1 MEVQLIRE
9 ELRLEQPMGMGRS
22 DAVVTGEV
30 TLPGGLREET
40 RVLAAQAAASIDSAE
55 ASSGRVNV
63 RGRVSFRV
71 LYTQGDPTKVNAVEA
86 SADFVHPCQMPGM
99 TTGAVA
105 EARVQVK
112 RVEARASGGR
122 MSLRAELEAEVCA
135 SSLLPV
141 EAVTGIEGTDDV
153 QVQSYMQEICRTTA
167 RGSAEAMLRQ
177 ELELPSG
184 MGITEALCASAVPVL
199 EAVTGGV
206 GRVGLTGHVQ
216 LEAVHASSLQG
227 RPLVVTR
234 HSIPFAQSV
243 ELIGED
249 GDKLDGCV
257 QVKDVAVALQEDAE
271 GRQSLRAEI
280 LLGLEGWSE
289 ATETLSVFSEAYT
302 TCGDELRLTGR
313 TILCRTGGG
322 NVNAAESLRAAMR
335 LPEGTPPLRTAL
347 AAFVQPVAES
357 VETNAGRTVVSGVLD
372 ATLLYMTDGSDAP
385 VSVRTQEPFR
395 VTYAAEVAP
404 DSLMSLYVTEVE
416 AAPVTSDR
424 VELRCILHMKAR
436 GIEAAPLA
444 LVTGGETVVPS
455 PMTEDVVL
463 YFTQPGEKLWDVA
476 RRYRVPVEG
485 IRALNPGIQGELQPG
500 QGVVVW
506 RRMAAASV

>member
-1 MEVQLIRE
+1 MEVHLIRE
-9 ELRLEQPMGMGRS
+9 ELRLEQPIGRGRS

-40 RVLAAQAAASIDSAE
+40 RVLAAQAAASVDSAE

-71 LYTQGDPTKVNAVEA
+71 LYTQGDPTQVKAVEA
-86 SADFVHPCQMPGM
+86 SADFVHPCPLPGL
-99 TTGAVA
+99 TPGAAA
-105 EARVQVK
+105 EAQVQVK
-112 RVEARASGGR
+112 RVEARATGGR

-135 SSLLPV
+135 SSLTPV
-141 EAVTGIEGTDDV
+141 EAVTGVEGTDDV
-153 QVQSYMQEICRTTA
+153 QVQAYTQEICRTTA

-177 ELELPSG
+177 ELELPAG
-184 MGITEALCASAVPVL
+184 MGITDSLCASAVPVV

-206 GRVGLTGHVQ
+206 GRVGLTGHVL
-216 LEAVHASSLQG
+216 LEAAHASSLPG

-234 HSIPFAQSV
+234 HSIPFTQSV
-243 ELIGED
+243 ELLGED
-249 GDKLDGCV
+249 GDRLEASAE
-257 QVKDVAVALQEDAE
+257 VKDVAVALQEDAE

-280 LLGLEGWSE
+280 LLGLEGWSDV
-289 ATETLSVFSEAYT
+289 AETLSVFSDAYT
-302 TCGDELRLTGR
+302 TSGDELRLTGR

-322 NVNAAESLRAAMR
+322 SVHAAESLRAPMR

-357 VETNAGRTVVSGVLD
+357 VESASGRTVVTGVLD
-372 ATLLYMTDGSDAP
+372 ATLLYMTDASEAP
-385 VSVRTQEPFR
+385 VSVRMQEPFR
-395 VTYAAEVAP
+395 VTYAANVAP
-404 DSLMSLYVTEVE
+404 ESLMRLYVTEVE
-416 AAPVTSDR
+416 SAPVTSDR
-424 VELRCILHMKAR
+424 VELRCILHMQAR
-436 GIEAAPLA
+436 GTEAENVRLVESGEMVAPPP
-444 LVTGGETVVPS
+444 T
-455 PMTEDVVL
+455 TEDVVL
-463 YFTQPGEKLWDVA
+463 YYTQPGEKLWDVA

-485 IRALNPGIQGELQPG
+485 IRALNPGMQGELQPG